1 MNYRL
6 IATMIALSLTLAG
19 CGNKGPLMLPT
30 PPVEVPA
37 PDTALP
43 AETAPDAEPATDA
56 ADAAAPETQVPAAE
70 EPTEEAPAAPPSD
83 DGNG

>member
-19 CGNKGPLMLPT
+19 CGNKGPLMLPN
-30 PPVEVPA
+30 PAVEVPP
-37 PDTALP
+37 PDTAP
-43 AETAPDAEPATDA
+43 TAEAVPAEPATDA
-56 ADAAAPETQVPAAE
+56 TDATAPEAQVPTE
-70 EPTEEAPAAPPSD
+70 EEAPATPPSD

>member
-30 PPVEVPA
+30 PPVEIPP
-37 PDTALP
+37 PDTTLP
-43 AETAPDAEPATDA
+43 AEAAPEAEPATDA
-56 ADAAAPETQVPAAE
+56 TDTTAPEAQVPTE
-70 EPTEEAPAAPPSD
+70 EEAPATPPSD